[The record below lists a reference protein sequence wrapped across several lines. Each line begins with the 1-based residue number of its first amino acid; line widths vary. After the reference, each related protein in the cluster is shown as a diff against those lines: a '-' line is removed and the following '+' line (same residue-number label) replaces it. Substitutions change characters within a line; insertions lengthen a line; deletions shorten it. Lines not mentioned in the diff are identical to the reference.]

1 MLVIIPA
8 ARKHLRLVHTEMDR
22 PAGERR
28 GKAPEHVV
36 NERIHPL
43 IARQQNVVR
52 VKMRPVFR
60 PTFDGVQMRQ
70 RLDAGHDRHAALSG
84 INIYFTQ
91 LSLCIAPAHIAE
103 VRLVRY
109 LIGVFC
115 V

>member
-1 MLVIIPA
+1 MLVVIPA
-8 ARKHLRLVHTEMDR
+8 AREHLRLVHTEMDR

-28 GKAPEHVV
+28 GKAPEHMV

-43 IARQQNVVR
+43 VAHQQNIIR

-60 PTFDGVQMRQ
+60 PALDGVQMRQ
-70 RLDAGHDRHAALSG
+70 RLDAGHDRHTVLVG
-84 INIYFTQ
+84 ICVQFTQ
-91 LSLCIAPAHIAE
+91 LGLRVASAHIAE

>member
-1 MLVIIPA
+1 
-8 ARKHLRLVHTEMDR
+8 MDR

-60 PTFDGVQMRQ
+60 PTLDGIQVRQ
-70 RLDAGHDRHAALSG
+70 RLDAGHDRHALFFGVG
-84 INIYFTQ
+84 IQFAQ
-91 LSLCIAPAHIAE
+91 L
-103 VRLVRY
+103 RL
-109 LIGVFC
+109 
-115 V
+115 

>member
-1 MLVIIPA
+1 MLVVIPA
-8 ARKHLRLVHTEMDR
+8 AREHLRLVHTEMDR

-28 GKAPEHVV
+28 GKAPEHMV

-43 IARQQNVVR
+43 VARQQNIIR

-60 PTFDGVQMRQ
+60 PALDGVQMRQ
-70 RLDAGHDRHAALSG
+70 RLDAWHDRHALFFGVG
-84 INIYFTQ
+84 IQFAQ
-91 LSLCIAPAHIAE
+91 LGLRVASAHIAE